1 MLRNSFKKL
10 MSAALI
16 GVSVFASA
24 TLFSACTTSHPEV
37 EMKLSFNGSTYT
49 LEYKL
54 YRKIAPST
62 VQHFLE
68 LVEKGYYDGLCIH
81 DYRPIPRCIRAH
93 ILMMRQF
100 RTITDWWKRTTFP
113 RFPHGGLHRRC
124 GTTRKERL
132 PSIPYTENF
141 PITVFR

>member
-37 EMKLSFNGSTYT
+37 EMKLSFNDKTYT

-68 LVEKGYYDGLCIH
+68 LVGKGL
-81 DYRPIPRCIRAH
+81 
-93 ILMMRQF
+93 L
-100 RTITDWWKRTTFP
+100 
-113 RFPHGGLHRRC
+113 RRHVY
-124 GTTRKERL
+124 
-132 PSIPYTENF
+132 S
-141 PITVFR
+141 